1 MVKTKTQE
9 LKNLELTRLQQ
20 AFNGWAVW
28 HSIVKKYK
36 LKSKTYNKTAVV
48 LLPQDD
54 LECCYFALLYAE
66 RMLRL
71 RGLDGVVFLTHN
83 NVVAKAAEI
92 MCPSLLGT
100 ELLPASQN
108 AVLTQYY
115 NTRLFDPRFIHASL
129 TEPFARNGRA
139 LIGVK
144 GITVEEAVAIGI
156 YKIIPYVRKIRPKY
170 TGEDQDMKNFFA
182 IGEAYTE
189 QRTTGKII

>member
-71 RGLDGVVFLTHN
+71 TGCVVTTKNH
-83 NVVAKAAEI
+83 V
-92 MCPSLLGT
+92 
-100 ELLPASQN
+100 
-108 AVLTQYY
+108 
-115 NTRLFDPRFIHASL
+115 
-129 TEPFARNGRA
+129 
-139 LIGVK
+139 
-144 GITVEEAVAIGI
+144 ITAWFG
-156 YKIIPYVRKIRPKY
+156 KY
-170 TGEDQDMKNFFA
+170 QS
-182 IGEAYTE
+182 
-189 QRTTGKII
+189 

>member
-100 ELLPASQN
+100 E
-108 AVLTQYY
+108 
-115 NTRLFDPRFIHASL
+115 
-129 TEPFARNGRA
+129 
-139 LIGVK
+139 
-144 GITVEEAVAIGI
+144 
-156 YKIIPYVRKIRPKY
+156 
-170 TGEDQDMKNFFA
+170 
-182 IGEAYTE
+182 
-189 QRTTGKII
+189 